1 MRAVAAFDFDGTLV
15 RRDSLVPF
23 LRRVCGARAV
33 VRALAL
39 EAPRLAQIAAGGGD
53 RELVK
58 AGLFGRLL
66 AGRSV
71 ADLEPVVVEYAE
83 HVIARQVRPDV
94 RARADWHRAEGH
106 ALVIV
111 SASPELYLVPIGRL
125 LGFDAVLGTRLE
137 VDAAGRLSGR
147 LDGRNVR
154 GPEKVARLR
163 AHLGDRPVQLWA
175 YGDSTGDRELLAL
188 ADVATRITRRRL
200 PPAATAGDRAATSRA
215 TRPASPPTAP
225 PPIPGQEPGTGG

>member
-1 MRAVAAFDFDGTLV
+1 
-15 RRDSLVPF
+15 
-23 LRRVCGARAV
+23 
-33 VRALAL
+33 
-39 EAPRLAQIAAGGGD
+39 
-53 RELVK
+53 
-58 AGLFGRLL
+58 
-66 AGRSV
+66 
-71 ADLEPVVVEYAE
+71 EPVVVEYAE

-125 LGFDAVLGTRLE
+125 FGSDAVRGTRLE

-163 AHLGDRPVQLWA
+163 AHLGDGPVQLWA

-188 ADVATRITRRRL
+188 ADVA
-200 PPAATAGDRAATSRA
+200 
-215 TRPASPPTAP
+215 
-225 PPIPGQEPGTGG
+225 